1 MTGSLTAE
9 ILRHGETQPSA
20 PALEYGDETVT
31 YRELCLRAGR
41 IAADLA
47 GDSASDAPLGLLAAK
62 TPDGIAL
69 VLGCLLAGR
78 PFLLPSLTLA
88 EQTRT
93 ELFRTAGC
101 ARIVSPEDFP
111 ATETTTET
119 TTETPAGRAPRPDA
133 TTFHLTT
140 SGSTGLPKIVPLTEG
155 AVDRFTDW
163 AGARF
168 SLGPDSTVLNYSPLN
183 FDLCLLDI
191 WATLKHGGRVV
202 LVDPDRATT
211 ARYLAGLL
219 HEHRVTVMQA
229 VPMPFQLLAA
239 GEGEFGEFPHLRHV
253 IVTGDAPQPS
263 TLAALPALFPQADLY
278 NLYGCTETNDSM
290 LHRLDRHA
298 LPTGRIPLGRPL
310 PDVSIVVVDEAGAVL
325 TGGGTGELYV
335 STPFQTTGYLDESL
349 NANRFLPHPTGADDR
364 VYYRTGDLVEVTPDG
379 RITLVG
385 RTDFQVKVRGVR
397 TNLTEIERLVAEHQ
411 DIVETVT
418 IATPDPVAGN
428 LLHAISRRR
437 AGSTLTGLG
446 LRQYLAGRLPRTAI
460 PSTVRVTDTP
470 LPRTSTGKPD
480 RELLSRLLRKEMA

>member
-1 MTGSLTAE
+1 MTGSLTAA
-9 ILRHGETQPSA
+9 ILQHGETRPDA
-20 PALEYGDETVT
+20 PALEYGNETVT
-31 YRELCLRAGR
+31 YRELCLRAGQ
-41 IAADLA
+41 IAANLA
-47 GDSASDAPLGLLAAK
+47 GDSASDAPLGLVAAK

-88 EQTRT
+88 GQTRA
-93 ELFRTAGC
+93 ELFRAAGC
-101 ARIVSPEDFP
+101 ARVVSPDDFP
-111 ATETTTET
+111 ATEAVHQ
-119 TTETPAGRAPRPDA
+119 PSAGRTPRPDA
-133 TTFHLTT
+133 PTFHLTT
-140 SGSTGLPKIVPLTEG
+140 SGSTGVPKIVPLTEG

-163 AGARF
+163 AGPRF

-202 LVDPDRATT
+202 LVDPDRATN

-219 HEHRVTVMQA
+219 HEHRVTVLQA

-253 IVTGDAPQPS
+253 IVTGDTPQPS
-263 TLAALPALFPQADLY
+263 TLAALPTLFPQADLY

-290 LHRLDRHA
+290 LYRFDRHA

-310 PDVSIVVVDEAGAVL
+310 PDVSIVIVDEAGAVV
-325 TGGGTGELYV
+325 TRGGTGELYV

-349 NANRFLPHPTGADDR
+349 GANRFVPHPTGADDR
-364 VYYRTGDLVEVTPDG
+364 VYYRTGDLVDVAPDG

-437 AGSTLTGLG
+437 AGSTLTGLD
-446 LRQYLAGRLPRTAI
+446 LRQYLARRLPRTAI
-460 PSTVRVTDTP
+460 PSTVRITDTP

>member
-1 MTGSLTAE
+1 LIAA
-9 ILRHGETQPSA
+9 ILRHGETRPSA

-31 YRELCLRAGR
+31 YGELCRRADG

-47 GDSASDAPLGLLAAK
+47 GDSATDAASDAPLGLLAAK

-69 VLGCLLAGR
+69 VLGSLIAGR
-78 PFLLPSLTLA
+78 SFLLPSLTLA
-88 EQTRT
+88 EATRA
-93 ELFRTAGC
+93 ELFRTAGVT
-101 ARIVSPEDFP
+101 RIVSPADFP
-111 ATETTTET
+111 ATATTGEA
-119 TTETPAGRAPRPDA
+119 PARRAPRPDA

-202 LVDPDRATT
+202 LVDPDRATN

-239 GEGEFGEFPHLRHV
+239 GDGEFGEFPHLRHV
-253 IVTGDAPQPS
+253 ILTGDAPQPS

-310 PDVSIVVVDEAGAVL
+310 PEVSIVIVDEAGAVV
-325 TGGGTGELYV
+325 TGAGTGELYV
-335 STPFQTTGYLDESL
+335 STPFQTTGYLDQSL
-349 NANRFLPHPTGADDR
+349 NATRFVSHPDGADDR
-364 VYYRTGDLVEVTPDG
+364 VYYRTGDLVEVAQDG

-397 TNLTEIERLVAEHQ
+397 TNLTEIERLVAEHE

-460 PSTVRVTDTP
+460 PSTVRVSDTP